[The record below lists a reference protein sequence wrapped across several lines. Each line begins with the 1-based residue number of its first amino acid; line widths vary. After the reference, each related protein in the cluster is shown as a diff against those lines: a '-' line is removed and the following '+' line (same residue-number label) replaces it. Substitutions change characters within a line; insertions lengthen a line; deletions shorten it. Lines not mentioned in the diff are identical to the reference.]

1 MGLNAILI
9 AGGQLPEEL
18 RQFSPHATKALL
30 PVNGRTLLHTA
41 VDAAKDSG
49 LFDRIVVSGNHEVV
63 DNMPEEAEYVQI
75 GADVV
80 DNIMNAYE
88 HLGGHVHDYV
98 VLSPDLPRIN
108 AEVLGNFVS
117 RAQDMGELCMPVVS
131 REDFLTK
138 FPGAKNR
145 FEKLDGGHFTMG
157 SAFYITGPV
166 LRQNMPLARDL
177 FHNRKSVHKMA
188 IFFGLPVVWGM
199 LTGRLT
205 LALLERRAEQLTG
218 ARVRGVHVRD
228 AGIAYD
234 IDDLENYRFINGQS
248 GE

>member
-80 DNIMNAYE
+80 DNIMNA
-88 HLGGHVHDYV
+88 
-98 VLSPDLPRIN
+98 
-108 AEVLGNFVS
+108 
-117 RAQDMGELCMPVVS
+117 
-131 REDFLTK
+131 
-138 FPGAKNR
+138 
-145 FEKLDGGHFTMG
+145 
-157 SAFYITGPV
+157 
-166 LRQNMPLARDL
+166 
-177 FHNRKSVHKMA
+177 
-188 IFFGLPVVWGM
+188 
-199 LTGRLT
+199 
-205 LALLERRAEQLTG
+205 
-218 ARVRGVHVRD
+218 
-228 AGIAYD
+228 
-234 IDDLENYRFINGQS
+234 
-248 GE
+248 